1 MKAFRV
7 WVRPL
12 DYEYLV
18 CVDGVENARWLL
30 DQLGRSFVFRSAQPI
45 SQDCELVALH
55 VSGAVRAVVV
65 VDQAPETVGRDSGSH
80 FVAGRGRN
88 LIRSRDNIGSALKRR

>member
-1 MKAFRV
+1 MNTFRV

-18 CVDGVENARWLL
+18 CVDGFDNARWLV

-45 SQDCELVALH
+45 SQDADTSLCTFQVPCGSMLSLTKLRKLLADIPEVILLRVAA
-55 VSGAVRAVVV
+55 AV
-65 VDQAPETVGRDSGSH
+65 
-80 FVAGRGRN
+80 
-88 LIRSRDNIGSALKRR
+88 